1 MAKQKFNALAL
12 DQILADALE
21 DTQELTSEIVEFD
34 SEQNDDD
41 DIVPAPSVS
50 PNLNNLISPTTRSNN
65 RL

>member
-1 MAKQKFNALAL
+1 MSKQKFNALAL

>member
-1 MAKQKFNALAL
+1 MSKQKFNALAL
-12 DQILADALE
+12 DQILANALE

-50 PNLNNLISPTTRSNN
+50 PNLNNLISPTTRSNS
-65 RL
+65 RF